1 MLCNQSPEAIAKLGA
16 KMSEMSL
23 DLCSPAVISFP
34 DQEYYDILVWQKV
47 GIWLIGYERVE
58 SLVLSH

>member
-1 MLCNQSPEAIAKLGA
+1 
-16 KMSEMSL
+16 MSEMSL

-34 DQEYYDILVWQKV
+34 GPRIVGDILVAGSKV